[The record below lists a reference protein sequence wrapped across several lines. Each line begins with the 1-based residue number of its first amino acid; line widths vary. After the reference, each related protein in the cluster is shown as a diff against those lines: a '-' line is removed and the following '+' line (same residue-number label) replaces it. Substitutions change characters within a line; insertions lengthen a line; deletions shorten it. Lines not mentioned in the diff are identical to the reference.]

1 MKTSTSEHQ
10 CDISFLLNSTL
21 EGLSFVVHK
30 LMKENEETNNG
41 LVSII
46 QLEKEIK
53 VNEEILHAKRE
64 EVSTLK
70 KTMSNNTKLNENYS
84 ETLEKYLKILYENE
98 QCVNKE
104 ISDIQDRDND
114 LLLREYI
121 YEQIIN
127 NEFDIRKERV
137 LVTSHSAIN
146 IKGKEIEE
154 MKKSMSNTG
163 IIKKENSSIKGI
175 PINLDRIRGAYTDRD
190 FHRDNERIMNGIIK
204 ESQEDKKEEIIKTD
218 IKEKN
223 DNKEEKDKEIVVDN
237 SLRENKEEIKNDDNK
252 PKEEEKV
259 DSPIVNEI
267 TFNSNKRED
276 TVIDKIDNNELDE
289 PKPIIEIPLSIQP
302 QTKIPL
308 KQSNTSKSLIPIK
321 TTTNTIDSTKSLY
334 TPKHITSRNLK
345 TIKRSNTSR
354 LSSLNKKRN
363 KNVFSITLT
372 STVELNTKKEN
383 EQSHER
389 SSRTMD
395 NISDEIQ
402 KKNSHDEI
410 LYKTNIFDN
419 IEQTLQENVKNNTQI
434 LKQEELQKIIFKNT
448 KPELILSSKQNKNS
462 NYGKILRIAPS
473 RNKRKVSSHKENTFT
488 NRPKYNIKPILTVN
502 EVKKTI
508 KKTVN
513 TMNVNKEREAPIKS
527 KSDSNFNKGDKQ
539 KKETITDNSN
549 YSFSIDKGS
558 NVSISKSRTLSKK
571 AHTID
576 YQDIDIR
583 QNSKEKLK
591 KSEKKIRLM
600 QLLRKVIDVFN
611 NRKKELYV
619 KYSKKVMWFFIGNN
633 SNKLREYIK
642 RKKPKKKTF
651 TSYEQISQF
660 KNFILKYSN
669 KTIMINPIKEMIN
682 FTFKEYNNS
691 KIRKKHIPIYQRKCN
706 NRCYAKLKEKEM
718 NKEIVLEK
726 EKKRA
731 KTTSKEKTKAREEYN
746 KQRKKEIEQMRKKI
760 EERKRKRRESEER
773 KRKEEEEEIK
783 RKKEILD
790 ELKLKR
796 EEEQKE
802 KEKLQIE
809 IENKKSIELLEKEK
823 NKLIKIER
831 KTELEKEEQEKKEK
845 EEKENKLREEI
856 LISQRKKEEKLKK
869 EIEEKQRRDKE
880 EYERQKKIKEE
891 EEAKKLIEDLK
902 IKNQEEENKIKE
914 EKRKKEEIERK
925 QKEEKEIQKLK
936 EELEERRVQQ
946 EKERKRIIE
955 ELEAKKLKEEIERKK
970 KEEEERKR
978 KEEENQRQ
986 LKEKEELNNQPTTLQ
1001 QNLSTIEKDEN
1012 ESTKPIQKKYTTNER
1027 LAILREKKLKELER
1041 KKTAS
1046 NVPQSLHNSNS
1057 NITNNSTIAQKN
1069 EPSSNDKVKVIK
1081 IDNNI
1086 NNDSNENEDDD
1097 LENYQKSLSMLKEMA
1112 DESKNMEE
1120 NMKSIVDKM
1129 KNIASSSINSDNLN

>member
-1 MKTSTSEHQ
+1 MKTSTSEQQ

-21 EGLSFVVHK
+21 EGLSFVVHE

-53 VNEEILHAKRE
+53 LNEEILQAKRE

-98 QCVNKE
+98 QSVNKE
-104 ISDIQDRDND
+104 ISEIQDRDND

-146 IKGKEIEE
+146 IKGKGIEE
-154 MKKSMSNTG
+154 MKKSMSNTEL
-163 IIKKENSSIKGI
+163 KKKDKSNIKGI
-175 PINLDRIRGAYTDRD
+175 PINLERIRGAYTDRD

-204 ESQEDKKEEIIKTD
+204 ESNKKEEIIKTD
-218 IKEKN
+218 NIEKN
-223 DNKEEKDKEIVVDN
+223 DI
-237 SLRENKEEIKNDDNK
+237 KEEITEKKVVDKANTIKNDENK

-259 DSPIVNEI
+259 EQIINEI
-267 TFNSNKRED
+267 TFNSNKGED
-276 TVIDKIDNNELDE
+276 KVIKKIDNNELEE

-302 QTKIPL
+302 QTKIQL

-321 TTTNTIDSTKSLY
+321 TLTNTIDSTKSLY
-334 TPKHITSRNLK
+334 TPKHISSRNLK
-345 TIKRSNTSR
+345 AIKRSNTSR
-354 LSSLNKKRN
+354 LSSLNKNRN
-363 KNVFSITLT
+363 KKVFSITLT

-383 EQSHER
+383 EHSQER

-402 KKNSHDEI
+402 KKNSNDEI

-419 IEQTLQENVKNNTQI
+419 IEQTLQENAKQNTPI
-434 LKQEELQKIIFKNT
+434 FKQEELQKLIFKNT
-448 KPELILSSKQNKNS
+448 KPDLILSTRQNQNS

-473 RNKRKVSSHKENTFT
+473 RNKRKVSSHKENTLT
-488 NRPKYNIKPILTVN
+488 NRTKYNIKPILTVN

-508 KKTVN
+508 KTTVN

-527 KSDSNFNKGDKQ
+527 KSDSNFNKRDKQ
-539 KKETITDNSN
+539 KKETINNNSN

-591 KSEKKIRLM
+591 KSETKIRLM
-600 QLLRKVIDVFN
+600 QLLRKVIEIFN
-611 NRKKELYV
+611 KRKKELYV
-619 KYSKKVMWFFIGNN
+619 KYSKKVMWFFRGNN
-633 SNKLREYIK
+633 SNKVREYIK
-642 RKKPKKKTF
+642 KKKQKKKCF

-660 KNFILKYSN
+660 KQFILKYSN
-669 KTIMINPIKEMIN
+669 KKLMINPIKEMIN
-682 FTFKEYNNS
+682 FTYKEYNNN
-691 KIRKKHIPIYQRKCN
+691 KIRKKHIPIYQRKS
-706 NRCYAKLKEKEM
+706 NRCYSKSKEKET
-718 NKEIVLEK
+718 NKEIVIEK

-731 KTTSKEKTKAREEYN
+731 KTTSKEKSKAKEEYN

-760 EERKRKRRESEER
+760 EERKRKRRESEEK
-773 KRKEEEEEIK
+773 KRREEEEEIK
-783 RKKEILD
+783 RKKEILE
-790 ELKLKR
+790 ELKRKR

-802 KEKLQIE
+802 KEKIQKE
-809 IENKKSIELLEKEK
+809 IENNKSIQLLEKEK
-823 NKLIKIER
+823 DKLIKIER
-831 KTELEKEEQEKKEK
+831 KAELEKIEQEKKEK
-845 EEKENKLREEI
+845 EEKENKLREDI

-902 IKNQEEENKIKE
+902 IKSQEEENKIKE
-914 EKRKKEEIERK
+914 EKRKQEEIEKK
-925 QKEEKEIQKLK
+925 QKEEREIQRLK

-946 EKERKRIIE
+946 EKEKKRIME
-955 ELEAKKLKEEIERKK
+955 ELEAKKVKEEIERKK
-970 KEEEERKR
+970 KEEEERKK
-978 KEEENQRQ
+978 KEEEEKQ
-986 LKEKEELNNQPTTLQ
+986 LKEEINVQPTTLQ
-1001 QNLSTIEKDEN
+1001 QNLSTIEKDDN
-1012 ESTKPIQKKYTTNER
+1012 ESSKPIQKKYTTNER
-1027 LAILREKKLKELER
+1027 LAILREKKLKELEQ
-1041 KKTAS
+1041 KKTSS

-1069 EPSSNDKVKVIK
+1069 EQSSNEKVKVIK
-1081 IDNNI
+1081 IENNI
-1086 NNDSNENEDDD
+1086 NNDSNENDDDD

-1120 NMKSIVDKM
+1120 SMKNIVDKM